1 MSVPALKT
9 RLGGAQRHRPS
20 IQKLH
25 FLRNTAMGPEEI
37 HLWVL
42 RELAGIAAK
51 PLVTVF
57 EKLWQSGKV
66 HDG

>member
-1 MSVPALKT
+1 
-9 RLGGAQRHRPS
+9 
-20 IQKLH
+20 
-25 FLRNTAMGPEEI
+25 MGPDEI